1 MEAPSMLVCAQV
13 GRNQRSNTFRLSLA
27 ILRCSGQ
34 LKENFSGGRH
44 DIDQVACEP
53 VCACL
58 STLPQQVAYCNA
70 AG

>member
-1 MEAPSMLVCAQV
+1 MLVCAQV
-13 GRNQRSNTFRLSLA
+13 GRNQRFNTFRLSLA
-27 ILRCSGQ
+27 IERCSGQ

-58 STLPQQVAYCNA
+58 ST
-70 AG
+70 